1 MDAKMLDSPAHL
13 TDTSAAVPAAVP
25 TGTSKARKSRARKTS
40 TKPTRIYSY
49 RILPP
54 EDAGHR
60 KLVDDQFWLAHKY
73 RCRLIEIEVE
83 LRTRLRDVDL
93 GHPLT
98 CEATSRWE
106 AQNTALDEAYADL
119 RAEKSGRA
127 PEQRNDEQIK
137 KRLSEL
143 KGSCSRA
150 WRDVKA
156 SRALPEVRDHH
167 QPRYAAARELAA
179 KLRLEAR
186 AEFSGR
192 GLMHGTYIGIEHA
205 VERSVDATGRPPK
218 FPRYEGEGSVG
229 RQLPRTRDTE
239 GCWAHCSR
247 KFEEAKSAH
256 PEAARALQLIGE
268 LYQIDD
274 RAGGD
279 LVQRAS
285 LRRTESA
292 AVLEELK
299 TWLGEQ
305 APRKALSIGKAAG
318 YVLAHWELL
327 TRFLSDARIPLDGRL
342 YSVTVDDLYSMG
354 DSRVRMTALPEG
366 WEQLPRTVRRR
377 VAKPYRGTAKRQPH
391 GEGWQEIPE
400 RLDGQYLEMQFGWG
414 PAQRPSTWIRFPLT
428 HHRRMPEDAEILWAY
443 IHRWRVGIH
452 YEWRVQFTI
461 ESDTF
466 HRPEVPLAAGGTCA
480 IDIGWRRIFD
490 AAGNQIGLRVAYLVD
505 EHGHERE
512 IRAPDGLWQRLAKV
526 YSIAQIR
533 SRALDSA
540 RDRLVT
546 WVGDRGMPAWFTDR
560 AKGLAQWRSPR
571 KLQRLIDTWQ
581 REENRF
587 EEDGTLRTVLQDD
600 AEMLAMLQAWAKQ
613 DRHLGSWEA
622 HMRDRTI
629 AHRREVWRQVATELA
644 RTYQTILVEDG
655 LCRSD
660 GREHQMKIVDI
671 EGWDK
676 LPPEEGDPH
685 EGREQRRQSRMAAP
699 GELRLA
705 ISHATHKTAS
715 TVIDVSRGKKSTR
728 ECAWCGH
735 CQAHADF
742 AGSIEIQCE
751 SCQRLW
757 DQDANAARNLL
768 HRRGLSSGP
777 VPALPAS
784 GPMLPADGRALASDK
799 RAKRQGNSG
808 RGRRREVGET
818 SF

>member
-1 MDAKMLDSPAHL
+1 MLDSPAQL
-13 TDTSAAVPAAVP
+13 TDMSVETPAALP
-25 TGTSKARKSRARKTS
+25 AGTSKKRKSRARKTS

-98 CEATSRWE
+98 REATSHWE
-106 AQNTALDEAYADL
+106 IQNTALDEAYAAL

-127 PEQRNDEQIK
+127 PEHRNDEQIK

-156 SRALPEVRDHH
+156 SRALPEVREHH

-179 KLRLEAR
+179 KQRLEAR

-247 KFEEAKSAH
+247 KFEEAKSDH

-292 AVLEELK
+292 VVLEELK

-305 APRKALSIGKAAG
+305 APRRALSIGKAAG

-342 YSVTVDDLYSMG
+342 YSVTADDLYSMG

-366 WEQLPRTVRRR
+366 WEQLPRTARRR
-377 VAKPYRGTAKRQPH
+377 VAKPYRGTAKRQRH
-391 GEGWQEIPE
+391 GEGWQEIPA

-414 PAQRPSTWIRFPLT
+414 PAQRGSTWIRFPLT
-428 HHRRMPEDAEILWAY
+428 HHRRMPADAEILWAY
-443 IHRWRVGIH
+443 VHRWRVGIH
-452 YEWRVQFTI
+452 YEWRVQLTI

-466 HRPEVPLAAGGTCA
+466 HRPEVPLAVGGTCA

-490 AAGNQIGLRVAYLVD
+490 ANGNQVGLRVAYLVD
-505 EHGHERE
+505 EHGRERE

-533 SRALDSA
+533 SRELDTA
-540 RDRLVT
+540 RDRLAA
-546 WVGDRGMPAWFTDR
+546 WAGSREMPAWFTDR
-560 AKGLAQWRSPR
+560 SKGLAQWRSPR

-587 EEDGTLRTVLQDD
+587 D
-600 AEMLAMLQAWAKQ
+600 AEGVPLIRDDGEILAMLQAWAKQ

-629 AHRREVWRQVATELA
+629 AHRREVWRQVAAELA

-655 LCRSD
+655 LCRSE
-660 GREHQMKIVDI
+660 GRERQMKIVDI
-671 EGWDK
+671 AGWDK

-699 GELRLA
+699 GELRMA

-715 TVIDVSRGKKSTR
+715 TVIDVSRGKKSTS

-735 CQAHADF
+735 VQVGADF
-742 AGSIEIQCE
+742 AISIEIQCQG
-751 SCQRLW
+751 CGRIW
-757 DQDANAARNLL
+757 DQDANAGRNLL
-768 HRRGLSSGP
+768 HRRGLTSGP
-777 VPALPAS
+777 VPPVPAS
-784 GPMLPADGRALASDK
+784 GFVSAPGGKALARGK
-799 RAKRQGNSG
+799 REKAPKDLG
-808 RGRRREVGET
+808 RGRRQDVGGT
-818 SF
+818 AV